1 MRSSHL
7 SPALL
12 VILLL
17 GAATQASTQSVIL
30 GSVRE
35 AGNEVA
41 ISTAEIRLA
50 DAEGRIITSD
60 LTDDQG
66 RFRLEV
72 ESRGDYSLSVRRIGY
87 ARIDAALLAI
97 SDDEQVEIDIQ
108 LHPSVV
114 ILDAVRVVAS
124 TPTMPHRILE
134 FRERAALNQRL
145 GRGRI
150 YLREELD
157 RLRPNSPHDLLDAQA
172 WVARCRPTILLDGLP
187 VEGRLPPMHH
197 EEVEGVEFY
206 RGVNQIPP
214 EYYRY
219 GMCGLAMVWTR
230 PDPPN
235 ARPLTWRRVV
245 VGGVIMLLIGAL
257 SF

>member
-1 MRSSHL
+1 MRSSQL

-12 VILLL
+12 VIWLLV
-17 GAATQASTQSVIL
+17 AAEASAQSTIL

-35 AGNEVA
+35 AGSAVV
-41 ISTAEIRLA
+41 ISTAEIRLV
-50 DAEGRIITSD
+50 DEEGRLVASD
-60 LTDDQG
+60 LSDKQG
-66 RFRLEV
+66 RFQLAI
-72 ESRGDYSLSVRRIGY
+72 ESGGTFFLSVRRIGY
-87 ARIDAALLAI
+87 ATISAAPLAI
-97 SDDEQVEIDIQ
+97 SDDEQLEVEIL

-114 ILDAVRVVAS
+114 ILDGVRVLAS
-124 TPTMPHRILE
+124 TATVPHRILE
-134 FRERAALNQRL
+134 FRERATLNQRL

-157 RLRPNSPHDLLDAQA
+157 RLRPNSPHDLLEAQA
-172 WVARCRPTILLDGLP
+172 WIARCRPTILLDGLP
-187 VEGRLPPMHH
+187 VEGRLPPMHY
-197 EEVEGVEFY
+197 EELEGVEFY

-245 VGGVIMLLIGAL
+245 VGSVIMLLIGVL